1 MNMFDRL
8 GNFLSNFFQKI
19 FGSVEA
25 DPATSAKLV
34 ISKQRRS
41 QKRLK
46 DSLTDLIF
54 QRKKFE
60 TQLEK
65 LENKRFGMK
74 EDIEVA
80 AMQDRDDLAIKLME
94 EMDLLVKE
102 IDETS
107 KNLEI
112 IKNEIDSAKQV
123 EIELS
128 QQIEK
133 SESQLAILVSRS
145 QSVKMREE
153 LQSQFSR
160 IHQEISHLKPGL
172 SVVEENILK
181 LESRLENLQGPN
193 EDWKKEVV
201 KMRKDRTDHFRKA
214 RLEQL
219 KMNLKSRQ
227 LPGRVIMPE
236 VIHQH

>member
-1 MNMFDRL
+1 MNLFDRL
-8 GNFLSNFFQKI
+8 GMFISSFFEKLFGPMDKDPSMLAKNVIAKQK
-19 FGSVEA
+19 
-25 DPATSAKLV
+25 
-34 ISKQRRS
+34 RS

-60 TQLEK
+60 AQLEK
-65 LENKRFGMK
+65 LENKRLGMK

-80 AMQDRDDLAIKLME
+80 AYQDRDDLALKLME

-102 IDETS
+102 IEETR
-107 KNLEI
+107 KNHDLI
-112 IKNEIDSAKQV
+112 IHEIDTAKQV
-123 EIELS
+123 EIELN

-145 QSVKMREE
+145 QSVKMRED
-153 LQSQFSR
+153 LQSQFSK

-172 SVVEENILK
+172 NVVEENILK

-193 EDWKKEVV
+193 EDWKKEVM
-201 KMRKDRTDHFRKA
+201 KMRKERTDHFRKA

-219 KMNLKSRQ
+219 KMKMKGRQ
-227 LPGRVIMPE
+227 LPGRVIVPE
-236 VIHQH
+236 VVTTH